1 MKYFYVVDHFIKF
14 PQSEYG
20 GVWNVIAEN
29 DDECFDLIVV
39 DDNESYPE
47 YYSNLRANVIKAQR
61 FALVD
66 NEESRIVERFLT

>member
-1 MKYFYVVDHFIKF
+1 MKHFYVVDHFIKF

-29 DDECFDLIVV
+29 DDECFDLIVL
-39 DDNESYPE
+39 DDNESYSE
-47 YYSNLRANVIKAQR
+47 YYGNLRANVIKAQR